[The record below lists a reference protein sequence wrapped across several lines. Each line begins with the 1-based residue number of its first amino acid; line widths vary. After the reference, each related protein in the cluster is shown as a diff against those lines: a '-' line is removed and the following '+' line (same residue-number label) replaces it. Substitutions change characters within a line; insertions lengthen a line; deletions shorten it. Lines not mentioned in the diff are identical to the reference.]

1 MDAGQIEPTEV
12 TSASKKLPR
21 EAAVSLAK
29 GASRVIIAKGK
40 QVQEFETGG
49 KASKAVVDA
58 MLGPTGN
65 LRAPVLRVGKTVLV
79 GFNEES
85 WSKVLR

>member
-29 GASRVIIAKGK
+29 SASRVIIAKGK
-40 QVQEFETGG
+40 QVQEFETAG

-65 LRAPVLRVGKTVLV
+65 LRAPVLRVGRTVLV

-85 WSKVLR
+85 WAKVLR